1 MNMSKDQMQEQRVE
15 SKFVVSEAVAEQVSA
30 TARKHL
36 VLDQHSLRHP
46 DSSYTVHSLYLDS
59 GGLHSYWSTVRREN
73 NRFKLRI
80 RFYDDNTT
88 TPAYVEIKQ
97 RSEGQTLKQ
106 RCPVPSGELPA
117 VLAGRPADE
126 VWRAQMDR
134 NHQAALENF
143 ITRMRSLGAAPKLH
157 VAYLRE
163 AYVSRDN
170 FVRLTLDREIRSEPA
185 AGLRISTRMRQP
197 RFLCED
203 AVVLEF
209 KVVGPEPKWFQEMVE
224 NLGLRQQGFAKYV
237 AAVVQHGLDELE
249 QEQRP
254 VSFHQLGSEAALDRP

>member
-1 MNMSKDQMQEQRVE
+1 MQEQRVE
-15 SKFVVSEAVAEQVSA
+15 SKFVVSEAVAKQVSA

-36 VLDQHSLRHP
+36 TLDRHSLRHS
-46 DSSYTVHSLYLDS
+46 DSSYPVHSLYLDS
-59 GGLHSYWSTVRREN
+59 GALHSYWSTVRRES

-80 RFYDDNTT
+80 RFYDDDAT
-88 TPAYVEIKQ
+88 TPAYAEIKQ

-106 RCPVPSGELPA
+106 RCPVPSGDLPA
-117 VLAGRPADE
+117 VLAGRPSDE
-126 VWRAQMDR
+126 VWRDQMDPK
-134 NHQAALENF
+134 HKAALDNF
-143 ITRMRSLGAAPKLH
+143 TTRMRSLGAAPKLH

-170 FVRLTLDREIRSEPA
+170 SIRLTLDRQIRSEPA
-185 AGLRISTRMRQP
+185 ASLRISTRLRQP

-203 AVVLEF
+203 AVVLEL
-209 KVVGPEPKWFQEMVE
+209 KVVGLEPAWFRDMVA